1 MRLDELAEQEGDGIA
16 IEWKS
21 FLLRPE
27 PEQRTL
33 AEFTE
38 YTKSWE
44 RPAGLEPLAGFNTP
58 WSGVSP
64 PPSHSLPAAI
74 AGKTAA
80 TFGRATWRRY
90 HQRLL
95 RAYFIEN
102 RDISNSD
109 VLLEIAREADI
120 DTNVFEETR
129 IANGKDFESQV
140 FAEYNEALS
149 SGVNGVPAV
158 VIDHRYLVSGAVE
171 VEHYQKALAHYREI
185 RDDENSG

>member
-1 MRLDELAEQEGDGIA
+1 MRLDELAEQEGDAIA

-21 FLLRPE
+21 FLLRPQ
-27 PEQRTL
+27 PEQRSL

-44 RPAGLEPLAGFNTP
+44 RPAGLEPKAEFQSP
-58 WSGVSP
+58 WSGTSS

-80 TFGRATWRRY
+80 TFGQETWRRY
-90 HQRLL
+90 HNKLL

-102 RDISNSD
+102 RDVSSSD
-109 VLLEIAREADI
+109 VLLKVAHETDI
-120 DTNVFEETR
+120 DTHAFEEVR
-129 IANGKDFESQV
+129 MASEEDFEKQV

-149 SGVNGVPAV
+149 SGINGVPAV
-158 VIDHRYLVSGAVE
+158 VIDNRFLISGAVE
-171 VEHYQKALAHYREI
+171 VEQYRKALAHYREI
-185 RDDENSG
+185 RDKENND

>member
-1 MRLDELAEQEGDGIA
+1 MRLDELADQEGDAIT

-21 FLLRPE
+21 FLLRPQ
-27 PEQRTL
+27 PEQRSL

-44 RPAGLEPLAGFNTP
+44 RPAGLEPKAEFNSP
-58 WSGVSP
+58 WSGSSP

-80 TFGRATWRRY
+80 TFSQETWRRY
-90 HQRLL
+90 HNKLL

-102 RDISNSD
+102 RDVSSSD
-109 VLLEIAREADI
+109 VLLQVAHEADI
-120 DTNVFEETR
+120 DTDAFEEVRTS
-129 IANGKDFESQV
+129 NQEHFEKQV

-149 SGVNGVPAV
+149 SGITGVPAI
-158 VIDHRYLVSGAVE
+158 VIDNKFLISGAVE
-171 VEHYQKALAHYREI
+171 VEQYQKALAHYREI
-185 RDDENSG
+185 RDKENND

>member
-1 MRLDELAEQEGDGIA
+1 M
-16 IEWKS
+16 
-21 FLLRPE
+21 LRPE

-44 RPAGLEPLAGFNTP
+44 RPAGLEPLAQFNTP
-58 WSGVSP
+58 WSGASP
-64 PPSHSLPAAI
+64 PPSHSLPSAI

-80 TFGRATWRRY
+80 TFGQETWRRY
-90 HQRLL
+90 HQKLL

-102 RDISNSD
+102 RDNSSSD
-109 VLLEIAREADI
+109 VLLEVAHEADI
-120 DTNVFEETR
+120 NTDVFEETR
-129 IANGKDFESQV
+129 ITNGKNFESQV

-158 VIDHRYLVSGAVE
+158 VIDNRYLISGAVE